1 MANPEGE
8 RALQKPGRAAR
19 WLVGA
24 CCAALGAC
32 NTSISDLENGDARP
46 QIEMPPVEMTGVLFE
61 GYHGDLRDLS
71 VKATSATV
79 DMKTKLA
86 HLHDVQIGFA
96 DDPNS
101 KMDISAPVGDFHLD
115 GDDFALSGGVSG
127 TTAADEHFKSQAI
140 TYVSKTRTI
149 VSDVPVELHRS
160 SVVMTANR
168 MEFEVPTHK
177 LHLWGNV
184 HAKVKPQ

>member
-1 MANPEGE
+1 M
-8 RALQKPGRAAR
+8 RGRATR

-24 CCAALGAC
+24 LGAAGVAC
-32 NTSISDLENGDARP
+32 GPSFSVFENGDSRP
-46 QIEMPPVEMTGVLFE
+46 AVEMPPVELTGVVFE
-61 GYHGDLRDLS
+61 GFHGDLRDLS
-71 VKATSATV
+71 MKASSATV
-79 DMKTKLA
+79 DMKTHVA
-86 HLHDVQIGFA
+86 HMRDVTIGFA

-101 KMDISAPVGDFHLD
+101 KVDISAPQGDFHLD
-115 GDDFALSGGVSG
+115 ADDFELTGGVNG
-127 TTAADEHFKSQAI
+127 TTAADEHFKSDAVS
-140 TYVSKTRTI
+140 YVAKTRVL
-149 VSDVPVELHRS
+149 VSEVPVELHRS